1 MVEHLGPVSMN
12 QRVKCFENAD
22 IFVLP
27 TYAEAMPISVIEAM
41 AAGLAVITTPVGGIP
56 ELVSDGE
63 DGLLVPPGDVSALAE
78 KIAMLASDTEARV
91 RFGARAQV
99 KARQLWDMDDYVQR
113 LRKEIQAT
121 VKLCKN

>member
-1 MVEHLGPVSMN
+1 MIEHLGPVSMN
-12 QRVKCFENAD
+12 QRIKCFADAD

-56 ELVSDGE
+56 ELISDGK
-63 DGLLVPPGDVSALAE
+63 DGLLVPPGNVSALAE
-78 KIAMLASDTEARV
+78 KIAMLASDTEARE

-99 KARQLWDMDDYVQR
+99 KARQRSDMDDYVRR
-113 LRKEIQAT
+113 LRKEIKRT
-121 VKLCKN
+121 VELCEN